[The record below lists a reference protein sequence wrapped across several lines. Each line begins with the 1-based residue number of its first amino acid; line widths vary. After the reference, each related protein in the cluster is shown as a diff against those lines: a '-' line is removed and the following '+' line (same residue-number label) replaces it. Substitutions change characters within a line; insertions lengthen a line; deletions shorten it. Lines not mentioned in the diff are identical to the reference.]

1 MNLNKNE
8 SKTIAV
14 EEELVETIVEAIQD
28 VKGKNIVTL
37 NLQHVDDSPADFF
50 VVCEGDSTVQIRG
63 ISERVYKTVKDKL
76 GLIPNHIEGV
86 QQAKWVLVD
95 YFNIVVHIFYP
106 ETRRYYQI
114 EDLWSDAESTIY
126 ESL

>member
-1 MNLNKNE
+1 MNLNK
-8 SKTIAV
+8 KGPTAV
-14 EEELVETIVEAIQD
+14 ALEKDLVGTIVEAIQD
-28 VKGKNIVTL
+28 IKGKNIVTL

-50 VVCEGDSTVQIRG
+50 VVCEGDSSVQIRG
-63 ISERVYKTVKDKL
+63 ISERIYKTVKDKL
-76 GLIPNHIEGV
+76 GLIPNHVEGV

-106 ETRRYYQI
+106 ETRSYYQI
-114 EDLWSDAESTIY
+114 EELWSDAESTIY